1 MEKPRIT
8 IEVGLRDANG
18 GNCSFEG
25 VRHFPVVLDRMT
37 QIRRQF
43 EDKAD
48 LDLVPFE
55 RPMGAALKG
64 GRYYPGLGLRSFGM
78 CCERFNRDGYSFMAP
93 LNGGLVTTAPYAPID
108 LESKIFDTDRA
119 ALSVLA
125 ENSSKFGVTNYVT
138 VTRDDVRDFI
148 RKKFPGLKIIA
159 SCAKFVGGHA
169 DVFKGKREY
178 DDAFEGYDYVT
189 PVNQHSTPEFL
200 DRWRGHVKKIVL
212 LLLTECNGELSRD
225 CFEHYVRSQSVLF
238 NGLYNRSKEFSGDFV
253 KVTDPCFLAK
263 TKCAG
268 SLWGS
273 LLTSRIVDLMR
284 LVDFGV
290 DRFKIPSGIGVDT
303 LDPEN
308 IARLVMVFSTRS
320 PRGEDNVIESARA

>member
-18 GNCSFEG
+18 CFEG
-25 VRHFPVVLDRMT
+25 MRHFPAVLEKMT

-64 GRYYPGLGLRSFGM
+64 GRYYSGLSSFNFAS
-78 CCERFNRDGYSFMAP
+78 CCEHFNENGYSFMAP

-125 ENSSKFGVTNYVT
+125 ENSSKFGVINYVT
-138 VTRDDVRDFI
+138 VARDDVRDFI
-148 RKKFPGLKIIA
+148 RKKFPELKIIA

-169 DVFKGKREY
+169 GVFKGEGEY

-200 DRWRGHVKKIVL
+200 DRRRGHVKKMVL
-212 LLLTECNGELSRD
+212 LLLTGCNCVLSRD
-225 CFEHYVRSQSVLF
+225 CFEHYVKAQSPLF
-238 NGLYNRSKEFSGDFV
+238 NGLFNRSKKFSGDFARV
-253 KVTDPCFLAK
+253 ADPYFLAK
-263 TKCAG
+263 SECAG

-284 LVDFGV
+284 FVDFGV

-303 LDPEN
+303 LDPDN
-308 IARLVMVFSTRS
+308 IARLVTVFLTRS